1 MSAKSRKSKRTRS
14 SRHRE
19 VGTPG
24 EHESY
29 YYQPAA
35 NEKRSHHDVEGQ
47 GFFPGYARKRYRT
60 KPQDWYR
67 DWHRDLQII
76 FVIAMCVLTFTICA
90 YIFNAFMDFMTPL
103 VNILGITEG
112 PAAGGGLLTFR
123 NTANAVLAL
132 VVSLMVGG
140 GLVVLLFRQS
150 EVNDSPYVDGE

>member
-1 MSAKSRKSKRTRS
+1 MSAKEKKRYRDRS
-14 SRHRE
+14 TGRYSGYPVPDWEEIEARGPPEGYYKQRRYK
-19 VGTPG
+19 G
-24 EHESY
+24 E
-29 YYQPAA
+29 
-35 NEKRSHHDVEGQ
+35 
-47 GFFPGYARKRYRT
+47 GFFPSQARKVYRT

-67 DWHRDLQII
+67 DWHRDIQII
-76 FVIAMCVLTFTICA
+76 FVIAMCVITFTICA

-140 GLVVLLFRQS
+140 GLVVLLFRQN
-150 EVNDSPYVDGE
+150 EVDDSPYVDGE